1 MFVLDKL
8 IYEVE
13 LGLHF
18 PGTNSPVECVLA
30 VWSWEKCQMQVDF
43 FVKSFLFLSVNIND
57 GGFFFHDKLIQLL
70 NYWKEIHHFNKDA

>member
-18 PGTNSPVECVLA
+18 PGTNSPVECVLTA
-30 VWSWEKCQMQVDF
+30 WSREKCQMQVGF
-43 FVKSFLFLSVNIND
+43 EKSLQLLSVNIND
-57 GGFFFHDKLIQLL
+57 GGLVLHDKLIQLL
-70 NYWKEIHHFNKDA
+70 NYWKEIHHFNKEA